1 MAEKYAEVDPL
12 EFEETACDRRS
23 VEYCSWIM
31 EAVATGRP
39 FRFMGNVYNDGYI
52 DNLPRDSCV
61 EVPAFADD
69 TGLRPTRIGALPP
82 QCAAACMTNVNVQQL
97 TAEAALTGDP
107 EHIVHALALDPLT
120 AAVCTLRQIREMATE
135 MLEAQ
140 RQWLPEFTATH
151 DPPDADHQHSARCR
165 ARGGA
170 ARPGAGDSPAVRQAR
185 RAEDG
190 SVNRGG
196 LRHSAVGLRHRH
208 RAL

>member
-52 DNLPRDSCV
+52 DNLPRDSAV
-61 EVPAFADD
+61 EVPTFADD
-69 TGLRPTRIGALPP
+69 TGLRPTRVGKLPP

-97 TAEAALTGDP
+97 TADAALTGDP

-120 AAVCTLRQIREMATE
+120 AAVCTLKEIRDMASE
-135 MLEAQ
+135 MLEAE
-140 RQWLPEFTATH
+140 RAWLPEFAGRSIRATPTISIPPGLKPVEVPL
-151 DPPDADHQHSARCR
+151 DPALAIHQRFGKLVSQKT
-165 ARGGA
+165 
-170 ARPGAGDSPAVRQAR
+170 D
-185 RAEDG
+185 
-190 SVNRGG
+190 
-196 LRHSAVGLRHRH
+196 
-208 RAL
+208 